1 MDSEPAID
9 AQLEDGEI
17 KTLLD
22 SAQVWRLET
31 QPYLR
36 SKTSVFELVIETVDD
51 TGMCGLPVAL
61 EMAVFLIAVLFVKIQ
76 IGADRQENV
85 SGDFR
90 AVVGRLSLALNGP
103 SRTPQRAL
111 KNRSWRHEMRFISL
125 A

>member
-76 IGADRQENV
+76 IGAEGQENV
-85 SGDFR
+85 SG
-90 AVVGRLSLALNGP
+90 
-103 SRTPQRAL
+103 
-111 KNRSWRHEMRFISL
+111 EISDETG
-125 A
+125 